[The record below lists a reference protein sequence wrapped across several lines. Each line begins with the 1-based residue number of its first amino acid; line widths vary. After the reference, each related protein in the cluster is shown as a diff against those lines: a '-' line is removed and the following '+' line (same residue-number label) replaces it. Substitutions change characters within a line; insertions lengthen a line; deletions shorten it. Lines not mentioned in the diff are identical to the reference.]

1 MIHKKLKLHGRK
13 LEGIPGSLIG
23 GGMMGAFLVLLSPIF
38 INYEYLDQSQLWLIA
53 TSIHM
58 MTACVITFIC
68 IKQGNGNGILTGAI
82 GVGIW
87 LLTVTV
93 IGAAIFEGR
102 ANYILTTI
110 IGNAVGYA
118 LAVFVRYLLMN
129 QNKKRWHSQKRR

>member
-13 LEGIPGSLIG
+13 LDGIPGSLIG
-23 GGMMGAFLVLLSPIF
+23 GGIVGAFLVLLSPIF
-38 INYEYLDQSQLWLIA
+38 INYEYIDQSLLWLIA

-58 MTACVITFIC
+58 ITACVITFIC
-68 IKQGNGNGILTGAI
+68 IKQGDGNGILTGAI

-93 IGAAIFEGR
+93 LGAAIFEGR

-110 IGNAVGYA
+110 IGSVIGYA
-118 LAVFVRYLLMN
+118 LAVLVRYLFIN
-129 QNKKRWHSQKRR
+129 QNKRGGRLQKRR

>member
-1 MIHKKLKLHGRK
+1 M
-13 LEGIPGSLIG
+13 
-23 GGMMGAFLVLLSPIF
+23 LSPIF

-58 MTACVITFIC
+58 ITACVITLIC
-68 IKQGNGNGILTGAI
+68 IKQGDSNGILTGAI

-102 ANYILTTI
+102 AKYILNVI

-118 LAVFVRYLLMN
+118 LAVFVRYFLMN
-129 QNKKRWHSQKRR
+129 QNKKRWHSQKQR